1 MANLPEFI
9 GINIGNYSIKAVELA
24 LAGGRSFELVT
35 LGKVPSAT
43 GTIEN
48 ISVGN
53 ISGPISDLQKLVRE
67 TGFKTKNVV
76 FSVPESLVFSRLIT
90 IPKVKDEEVD
100 NAINFAMRNLI
111 PVPLENLNVA
121 YVFIEERKTDTN
133 IFTSWYVVGIQKN
146 LSDRFKE
153 LARGAGLNLLAIETE
168 AIAIIRNINYNYS
181 DTVKKNYLVL
191 DLGGEYSNL
200 IISRNGAVLYSQN
213 ISTGSNAMTKI
224 IATDLSVDIAQAEAY
239 KEKIGLDFTLGGGK
253 VSKTIEPIVQI
264 IVSEILRTIS
274 YYNDRIGG
282 EPLSDL
288 YITGGGGALPK
299 LTEYLSEK
307 TNLKVS
313 LVENFKKIKVKGE
326 LKANQLSF
334 NVSTGLALKNLELI

>member
-1 MANLPEFI
+1 MANLPEFV
-9 GINIGNYSIKAVELA
+9 GINIGNYSMKALELKFSGA
-24 LAGGRSFELVT
+24 NNIELST

-48 ISVGN
+48 ISVGS
-53 ISGPISDLQKLVRE
+53 IDAPLADLQKLIKE

-111 PVPLENLNVA
+111 PVPLENLNIA

-133 IFTSWYVVGIQKN
+133 TFTSWYVVGIQKS

-153 LARGAGLNLLAIETE
+153 LAQRAGLNLLAIETE
-168 AIAIIRNINYNYS
+168 AVAIVRNINYNYA
-181 DTVKKNYLVL
+181 DTVKKNFLVL

-213 ISTGSNAMTKI
+213 ISTGSNALTKI
-224 IATDLSVDIAQAEAY
+224 IATDLSVDIAQAEVY
-239 KEKIGLDFTLGGGK
+239 KEKIGLDFSMGEGK

-264 IVSEILRTIS
+264 IVSEIIRTVS

-282 EPLSDL
+282 EPLGDL

-299 LTEYLSEK
+299 LAEYLSEK

-326 LKANQLSF
+326 LKTNQLSF
-334 NVSTGLALKNLELI
+334 NVATGLALKNLELI